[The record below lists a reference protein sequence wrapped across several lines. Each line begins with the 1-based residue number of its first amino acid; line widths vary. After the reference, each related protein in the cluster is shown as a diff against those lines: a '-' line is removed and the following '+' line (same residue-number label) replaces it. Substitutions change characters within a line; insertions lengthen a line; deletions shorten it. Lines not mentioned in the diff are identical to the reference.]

1 MIPLF
6 RNTCSIFFRS
16 TILRIP
22 TTSIYSLN
30 QKSSIYS
37 LNQKSSFSSQT
48 VYDIIPKSFH
58 PYLRSS
64 RIDKPIGSWVI
75 YLPSAWSIA
84 FAGTTVTNLSL
95 LALFGIGAVLMR
107 GAGCTINDILDKD
120 YDRHV
125 ERTKFRP
132 IASGEIS
139 IRQGIIWAGAQLSLA
154 FLILIQFNLPTICI
168 GALSL
173 IPVVIYP
180 IMKRYTYWPQFFLGM
195 TLNWFVNNF
204 Y

>member
-6 RNTCSIFFRS
+6 RNTCSLFFRS

-22 TTSIYSLN
+22 IVSIHSLN
-30 QKSSIYS
+30 QKSS
-37 LNQKSSFSSQT
+37 

-58 PYLRSS
+58 PYVRSS

-84 FAGTTVTNLSL
+84 FAGTTIDNLL
-95 LALFGIGAVLMR
+95 LLGLFGAGAVLMR

-120 YDRHV
+120 YDSRV
-125 ERTKFRP
+125 ERTKYRP

-139 IRQGIIWAGAQLSLA
+139 IRQGMIWTGAQLSLA

-168 GALSL
+168 GILSL
-173 IPVVIYP
+173 IPIVIYP
-180 IMKRYTYWPQFFLGM
+180 IMKRFTYWPQFFLGV
-195 TLNWFVNNF
+195 TLNWFVKKF
-204 Y
+204 YLFIRNSNL